1 MPHRAGDRRSSGPYR
16 ATGRCP
22 AYSGNV
28 TPDRILTLGHGT
40 LATEEFL
47 DLVRGAGVGRI
58 VDVRSFPGSR
68 RNPQFGREVMAD
80 WLTEA
85 GLEYVWEKRLGG
97 RRRGVGERSVHLGLR
112 HPAFRSY
119 ADWMETEEFR
129 DGLSTL
135 TESPVGLTAVMC
147 SESLWWRC
155 HRRLLADHL
164 VLVEE
169 LGVWHLM
176 HDGSLREH
184 PVTPEAR
191 LVLPPESPTGTALVV
206 YDGGALP
213 MPVTSPE

>member
-1 MPHRAGDRRSSGPYR
+1 MPSAPS
-16 ATGRCP
+16 P
-22 AYSGNV
+22 AYAGSV

-40 LATEEFL
+40 LSVEDFL
-47 DLVRGAGVGRI
+47 ELVRGAGVTRI

-80 WLTEA
+80 WLSEA
-85 GLEYVWEKRLGG
+85 GLGYVWEKRLGG
-97 RRRGVGERSVHLGLR
+97 RRRGMGEDSVHIGLR

-129 DGLSTL
+129 EGLSTL
-135 TESPVGLTAVMC
+135 TDSLPGLTAVMC

-164 VLVEE
+164 ALVEQIP
-169 LGVWHLM
+169 VWDLM

-191 LVLPPESPTGTALVV
+191 FVASPESPSGQPMVL

-213 MPVTSPE
+213 MPDSSPE